1 VPDRHQSVGWVFT
14 ETVNNSGFPP
24 GLFPLVFLLGFLQAQ
39 YTYTGYDASAHLSE
53 ETRGASLAAARG
65 VLMSVVISA
74 VAGYVLIM
82 ALTFA
87 IQDLGPVTEAGGM
100 AVIALLTGA
109 VGDGLAE
116 VLLFIA
122 VVAQLFCGMSA
133 VTSASRMLFAFSRD
147 RAVPAWRVWTHLNAQ
162 RVPAN
167 AVVLICVLAFLL
179 AVPSL
184 WNVTAYVAVTSIAT
198 IGLYIA
204 YVLPIYLRYR
214 AGDSF
219 DPGPWSLGRRYRV
232 LNVLAIAWVAFI
244 CVLFILPITP
254 TGIPGRSDFDPNTV
268 NYAPLTVGVTMLV
281 VGGWWM
287 VSARRWFKGPV
298 SNLDPS
304 WGR

>member
-1 VPDRHQSVGWVFT
+1 
-14 ETVNNSGFPP
+14 VNNSGFPP

-204 YVLPIYLRYR
+204 FVLPIYLRYR